1 MTVGCPMDIEVSVD
15 STGSMGDNV
24 DRAMAALPRT
34 YELCAAMLPGYD
46 PQLALGFFGDVC
58 DEFVLNRPGIDE
70 AVEVLDKWLK
80 RAGISKSSEIRIR
93 LAMEEL
99 LLRIYEHYDGEIVGE
114 LQTKRG
120 LGTTRFII
128 SYKEEAYNPISRREE
143 QDDTVFP
150 EIMAR
155 LGLQPEWS
163 YKKGTNR
170 ILFRCP
176 GRTIRMEALLVG
188 AVLLAVLSG
197 ILAPG
202 IPGGLRSGLLE
213 YLYDP
218 VSETFMDALNTFIG
232 FMILFTILGG
242 ICSIGSVADFSRMGK
257 RIIFRMIGLTF
268 VETALCFALMLPF
281 FNIGTGNAAGGVS
294 LPLLRRA
301 VKRLGR

>member
-1 MTVGCPMDIEVSVD
+1 MKK
-15 STGSMGDNV
+15 
-24 DRAMAALPRT
+24 
-34 YELCAAMLPGYD
+34 
-46 PQLALGFFGDVC
+46 
-58 DEFVLNRPGIDE
+58 EFVLNRPGIDE

-268 VETALCFALMLPF
+268 VGNCALFCSHASLFQHW
-281 FNIGTGNAAGGVS
+281 NRERGGRQAGRGGD
-294 LPLLRRA
+294 RRPSVFDRP
-301 VKRLGR
+301 VKSYISFYR